1 MDIRAESRRP
11 QHQNEFE
18 MTHADLVVGS
28 NVQAEF
34 DCVWFDGRIVSRMIK
49 NGKWTSTALFDDGD
63 KQEYDD
69 ETDTNQELRP
79 VRDRD
84 DCKTNFWNIVHFFVR
99 TLSFGACP
107 VFSALLQGGPSLQK
121 DTDIF

>member
-1 MDIRAESRRP
+1 
-11 QHQNEFE
+11 

-34 DCVWFDGRIVSRMIK
+34 DSVWFSGRIVSRMIK

-79 VRDRD
+79 VRDRN
-84 DCKTNFWNIVHFFVR
+84 DCKTIFWNFVHFFVR

-107 VFSALLQGGPSLQK
+107 VFSALLQGWPSLQK